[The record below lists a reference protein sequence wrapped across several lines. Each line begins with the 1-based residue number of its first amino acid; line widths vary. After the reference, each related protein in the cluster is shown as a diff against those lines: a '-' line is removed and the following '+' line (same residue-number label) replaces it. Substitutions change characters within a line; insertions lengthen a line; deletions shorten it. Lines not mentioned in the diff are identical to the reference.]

1 MSRAIVAAPDW
12 LTGEVATIAW
22 LWRIVRRDGVMLG
35 LTTHDSPIRRDG
47 LTYQP
52 SPGIRPSAIR
62 QRRGLA
68 ADSFTIEGALNSAAI
83 SEATLASGR
92 WDGAR
97 LTLAVVDW
105 QKPAV
110 AESVVAEGMLGS
122 VTSDGARFSA
132 ELGARDI
139 WLDGPLV
146 PETSAECRAELGDVQ
161 CRVALAPR
169 THRAVV
175 TARSGDLV
183 TLADAVGGWNWANGL
198 FPFGWLRWLDGP
210 GRGLWSAI
218 IDQNGAVLTVAEV
231 PDGAGQ
237 AGQQVELT
245 EGCDKR
251 AATCAARFANIA
263 NFRGEPHL
271 PGMDLLTRF
280 PGG

>member
-1 MSRAIVAAPDW
+1 MSAGEMDAPAW

-35 LTTHDSPIRRDG
+35 LTNHDAPIRRDG

-52 SPGIRPSAIR
+52 SPGMRPSAIR

-68 ADSFTIEGALNSAAI
+68 ADSFAIEGALSAAAI
-83 SEATLASGR
+83 SEAALASGR

-97 LTLAVVDW
+97 LTLSVVDW
-105 QKPAV
+105 QDAGA
-110 AESVVAEGMLGS
+110 AEIIIAAGTLGS
-122 VTSDGARFSA
+122 VTSDGVRFSA
-132 ELGARDI
+132 ELGGSDA
-139 WLDGPLV
+139 WLDGALV
-146 PETSAECRAELGDVQ
+146 PETSAECRAELGDAQ
-161 CRVALAPR
+161 CRVALAAR
-169 THRAVV
+169 TRRAVV
-175 TARSGDLV
+175 TAGSGDTV
-183 TLADAVGGWNWANGL
+183 TLATASGTGGWAEGL
-198 FPFGWLRWLDGP
+198 FAFGRLRWLDGP
-210 GRGLWSAI
+210 ARGLWSVI
-218 IDQNGAVLTVAEV
+218 VDQSGPALTLAEV
-231 PDGAGQ
+231 PEGAALVGQ
-237 AGQQVELT
+237 RVELV